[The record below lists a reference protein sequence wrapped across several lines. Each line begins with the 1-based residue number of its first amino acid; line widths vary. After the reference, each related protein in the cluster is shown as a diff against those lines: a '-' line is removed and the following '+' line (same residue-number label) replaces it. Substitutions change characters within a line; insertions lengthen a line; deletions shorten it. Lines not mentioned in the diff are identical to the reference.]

1 MNRISP
7 RFFIDA
13 PATGAVVLA
22 LVALVA
28 CALILALLLKTGLA
42 WRLATDI
49 PNDRSLH
56 TRPTPRV
63 GGWGIVPVVVVAT
76 LAVTPSMW
84 LIAIAAACLAAISQ
98 DR

>member
-1 MNRISP
+1 MLMSP
-7 RFFIDA
+7 STMPGWTTVI
-13 PATGAVVLA
+13 LIA
-22 LVALVA
+22 LGSA
-28 CALILALLLKTGLA
+28 CACAAILWTLLRTGLA

-76 LAVTPSMW
+76 LIVAPHLW
-84 LIAIAAACLAAISQ
+84 LAALCAAVLAAVSQ
-98 DR
+98 IDDR